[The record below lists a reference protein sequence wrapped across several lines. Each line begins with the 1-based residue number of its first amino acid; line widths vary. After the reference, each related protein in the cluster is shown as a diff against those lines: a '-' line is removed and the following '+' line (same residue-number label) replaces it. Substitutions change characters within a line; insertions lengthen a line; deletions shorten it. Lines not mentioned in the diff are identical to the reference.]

1 MTPSIIRLIEA
12 AMSYK
17 KRIRCFIYA
26 LVHTSLWF
34 KYFTIEKMFR
44 WMFTL
49 LKIFESNK
57 YGRT

>member
-49 LKIFESNK
+49 LKIFEFK
-57 YGRT
+57 